1 MLGARLLFLPV
12 YLLHAIIVLD
22 AVGAG
27 VAETKAVVAGAPKA
41 NVRAGAGIDHAIR
54 ATLNEGEQVGV
65 GKLDGE
71 WYEVT
76 TSDGQTGYIHR
87 SLLKFGGEAPSAQTP
102 QSAVKNKNDKTAKA
116 SSRMVGTSPQVATGD
131 TVKASKS
138 KSSVVAASK
147 ESDAPASK
155 SPSIVQMLE
164 GREHDLMIGAV
175 LAVVFFFI
183 GWICGGSYYLR
194 RDRRQRSKIRF

>member
-1 MLGARLLFLPV
+1 
-12 YLLHAIIVLD
+12 
-22 AVGAG
+22 
-27 VAETKAVVAGAPKA
+27 
-41 NVRAGAGIDHAIR
+41 VRAGAGFDHAIR

-76 TSDGQTGYIHR
+76 APDGQTGYIHR
-87 SLLKFGGEAPSAQTP
+87 SLLKLGAEAPL
-102 QSAVKNKNDKTAKA
+102 AVKSKNDKTAKE
-116 SSRMVGTSPQVATGD
+116 SNRMIGTPSPVAGGD
-131 TVKASKS
+131 AAKASKS
-138 KSSVVAASK
+138 KRSVAVAPK

-164 GREHDLMIGAV
+164 GHEHELMIGAV
-175 LAVVFFFI
+175 LAVVVFFI
-183 GWICGGSYYLR
+183 GWICGGNYYLR

>member
-1 MLGARLLFLPV
+1 M
-12 YLLHAIIVLD
+12 
-22 AVGAG
+22 
-27 VAETKAVVAGAPKA
+27 A

-54 ATLNEGEQVGV
+54 ATLNEGAQVAV

-76 TSDGQTGYIHR
+76 APDGQTGYIHK
-87 SLLKFGGEAPSAQTP
+87 SLLKFGTETSSAQTSP
-102 QSAVKNKNDKTAKA
+102 SAVKSKNDKTAKA
-116 SSRMVGTSPQVATGD
+116 GSRMIGTPSQVATGD
-131 TVKASKS
+131 AAKASKS
-138 KSSVVAASK
+138 KSSVAAAPK

-164 GREHDLMIGAV
+164 GYEHELMMGAV

-183 GWICGGSYYLR
+183 GWICGGNYYLR